1 MRSLVKSVAFA
12 AAVTAAVAAAGSL
25 TACGSSSSSGG
36 ANKQVR
42 LYISGDVNVRDL
54 WQKDLIPGFQ
64 RANKGYS
71 VKVIFSEHGVN
82 DTQTLARIGTSVQ
95 RKADPGFDLVE
106 GGPAATVAQRGW
118 AATPTAAKV
127 PNLAGVPKGLITPA
141 KGKAVPYR
149 GTTVVLGYNTKYVKS
164 PPKTLKDLTSWIK
177 AHPGKF
183 AYNTPDSGGSGQSF
197 VVTVLDQHVPAGA
210 RNKLVNTDD
219 TADEKYW
226 DKGLKEL
233 KGLKSSMYQKTYTDG
248 NQGTLDLLGKA
259 NIWMAPVWVDQTL
272 TGIANGSLPKTTK
285 MAQISDPSFT
295 GGAVYLAA
303 PKSSNRQSAT
313 FKLMNYVLT
322 TTAQQQIVSVLS
334 GFPAVSL
341 SKLSS
346 AVQAKFTGLSNT
358 DFRLTYQTD
367 VLSDLNQQW
376 QQNVA

>member
-1 MRSLVKSVAFA
+1 MRSLVKPIVVV
-12 AAVTAAVAAAGSL
+12 AAVVAAGSL
-25 TACGSSSSSGG
+25 SACGGGSNSSGPS
-36 ANKQVR
+36 KQVR

-64 RANKGYS
+64 KANKGYS
-71 VKVIFSEHGVN
+71 VKVIFSEHGAN
-82 DTQTLARIGTSVQ
+82 DTQTLARIGSATQ
-95 RKADPGFDLVE
+95 RKADPGFDLIE
-106 GGPAATVAQRGW
+106 SGPAQTLAQRGW
-118 AATPTAAKV
+118 AATPSTAKV
-127 PNLAGVPKGLITPA
+127 PNLAGVPKGLIAPA
-141 KGKAVPYR
+141 QGKAVPYR
-149 GTTVVLGYNTKYVKS
+149 GTTVVLGYNTKYVTS
-164 PPKTLKDLTSWIK
+164 PPKTLKDLLAWIK

-197 VVTVLDQHVPAGA
+197 VVTVLDQYVPKGA
-210 RNKLVNTDD
+210 REKLVNSDDTDD
-219 TADEKYW
+219 QKYW

-248 NQGTLDLLGKA
+248 NQGTLDLLGKG

-272 TGIANGSLPKTTK
+272 TGIGNGSLPKTIK

-303 PKSSNRQSAT
+303 PKSSGRQAAA

-322 TTAQQQIVSVLS
+322 TAAQQQIVNVLS
-334 GFPAVSL
+334 GFPAVAL
-341 SKLSS
+341 STLPSS
-346 AVQAKFTGLSNT
+346 VQAKFTGLSNN